1 MRAALNVV
9 LCLTLGATH
18 GAAQEAGGA
27 DAHDHF
33 YNLEY
38 EQALA
43 EFTTQAEKHP
53 ESMGVWNHIAQCI
66 LYRAMYRDGALES
79 GVVSGG
85 NSIFRRSRVKISA
98 EDDKRFTEAVVRVT
112 QLAQAN
118 LKKDPKDKDALYA
131 LGVAYG
137 IRANYAFIVNK
148 AWLEALRDATMAR
161 RTHNKIVEM
170 DPNFVDARLI
180 QGVHDYV
187 IGSLPFTYRVLGF
200 LAGFHGDRP
209 AGIQALENVAK
220 NGTRSN
226 IDAEVLLI
234 AIYRREKRSKDAI
247 PLLAELIR
255 RFPRNH
261 LFRFE
266 MVEMYED
273 IGSKDQAL
281 AEIAEI
287 QRLKSDGALGFQ
299 DVRAEKIDYVAG
311 NVLFRC
317 NDLDGALAHMK
328 RVTVK
333 AHDLDSNTGLM
344 AWMRL
349 GQIYDLRGER
359 AQAVAAYK
367 EVIASA
373 PQSEIA
379 KESRGYISTPFR
391 RKTS

>member
-1 MRAALNVV
+1 MWAVLVV
-9 LCLTLGATH
+9 MLCLTLGAALSAGQDS
-18 GAAQEAGGA
+18 GAAT
-27 DAHDHF
+27 AHDHF

-38 EQALA
+38 DQALA
-43 EFTTQAEKHP
+43 EFTTQALQHP
-53 ESMGVWNHIAQCI
+53 EAMGAWNHIAQCI

-79 GVVSGG
+79 GLVSGG
-85 NSIFRRSRVKISA
+85 NSIFRRSKVKIGL
-98 EDDKRFTEAVVRVT
+98 EDDKRFTEAVART
-112 QLAQAN
+112 EQLAQAR
-118 LKKDPKDKDALYA
+118 LKLDPKDKDALYA
-131 LGVAYG
+131 FGVAYG
-137 IRANYAFIVNK
+137 IRANFAFLVKK
-148 AWLEALRDATMAR
+148 AWLEALRDATIAR
-161 RTHNKIVEM
+161 KAHNKITEM
-170 DPNFVDARLI
+170 DANFVDARLI

-187 IGSLPFTYRVLGF
+187 IGSLPLTYRFLGF
-200 LAGFHGDRP
+200 LAGFRGDRP
-209 AGIQALENVAK
+209 AGIHALETVARS
-220 NGTRSN
+220 GTRSN

-273 IGSKDQAL
+273 IGSKDQAM

-287 QRLKSDGALGFQ
+287 ERLKATGAPGFK
-299 DVRAEKIDYVAG
+299 DVRDEKIDYIAG

-317 NDLDGALAHMK
+317 DDLDGALAHMK
-328 RVTVK
+328 KVMAK
-333 AHDLDSNTGLM
+333 ARDLDSNTELM

-349 GQIYDLRGER
+349 GQIHDLRGER

-373 PQSEIA
+373 PQSEIPQWVP
-379 KESRGYISTPFR
+379 TPPAR
-391 RKTS
+391 S

>member
-1 MRAALNVV
+1 MRAALIAV
-9 LCLTLGATH
+9 LSLTLGAADL
-18 GAAQEAGGA
+18 AAQDAGVA
-27 DAHDHF
+27 AAYDHF

-38 EQALA
+38 DQALA
-43 EFTTQAEKHP
+43 GFVTQSQQHP
-53 ESMGVWNHIAQCI
+53 EAMGAWNHIAQCT
-66 LYRAMYRDGALES
+66 LYRAMYQDGALES
-79 GVVSGG
+79 GLVSGG
-85 NSIFRRSRVKISA
+85 NSIFRRAKVKISP
-98 EDDKRFTEAVVRVT
+98 EDEKRFEEAVDRAA
-112 QLAQAN
+112 QLAQAR
-118 LKKDPKDKDALYA
+118 LKEDPKDKEALYA
-131 LGVAYG
+131 LGVTYG
-137 IRANYAFIVNK
+137 IRANFAFLVKK

-161 RTHNKIVEM
+161 KTHNKITEM

-187 IGSLPFTYRVLGF
+187 IGSLPLTYRVLGF
-200 LAGFHGDRP
+200 LAGFRGDRP
-209 AGIQALENVAK
+209 AGIRAVENVAK
-220 NGTRSN
+220 NGIRSD
-226 IDAEVLLI
+226 IDADVLLI
-234 AIYRREKRSKDAI
+234 AIYRREKRSQDAI
-247 PLLAELIR
+247 PMLAELVR

-266 MVEMYED
+266 MVQMYED

-281 AEIAEI
+281 AQIAEI
-287 QRLKSDGALGFQ
+287 QRLKAGGAPGFK
-299 DVRAEKIDYVAG
+299 DVRDEKIDYIAG

-328 RVTVK
+328 KVTVK

-367 EVIASA
+367 EVIALA

-379 KESRGYISTPFR
+379 KESRGYMSTPYR
-391 RKTS
+391 RKAS